1 MEGPGQTA
9 ATDRRPTRICRQ
21 GQSGFGRPAP
31 GSARPAGTVSNRAVS
46 AIATNAATF
55 HGRGRRQPAGLEPCM
70 SSPDL
75 ALFNISPRRKTN
87 SRHRRTDVEKTK
99 EARRIIR
106 TSYHAAFRIR
116 MFIHAGIEGKA
127 NRMDV
132 HDERSRQ
139 G

>member
-46 AIATNAATF
+46 AIATNAAAL

-70 SSPDL
+70 SPPNL
-75 ALFNISPRRKTN
+75 ALFNISRDRKYK
-87 SRHRRTDVEKTK
+87 SCHRRTDVEKTK

-127 NRMDV
+127 SGMDV
-132 HDERSRQ
+132 QAERRHE
-139 G
+139 